1 MKERLH
7 LLGEFMYFIFV
18 ATPIFLAVIT
28 MVYVGFFFYDTYNL
42 TKKLWKKFLTH

>member
-18 ATPIFLAVIT
+18 ATPIFLGVIT
-28 MVYVGFFFYDTYNL
+28 MIYVGFFFYDIYNL
-42 TKKLWKKFLTH
+42 TKKLWKNFSKQ

>member
-18 ATPIFLAVIT
+18 ATPIFLMVIT
-28 MVYVGFFFYDTYNL
+28 AVYVGFFFYDIYNL
-42 TKKLWKKFLTH
+42 TKKLWQKF